1 MEVLATERQEA
12 QLRTVTLQRRMT
24 LKTEGPV
31 TTIVSLIVCPDPDTS
46 LGASLP
52 LALTGHQS
60 SFHKQTLSLSLINS
74 NYETQ
79 YLKKMILKHLL
90 NN

>member
-1 MEVLATERQEA
+1 MEVLATERQKA

-60 SFHKQTLSLSLINS
+60 SFHKQSLSLINS

-79 YLKKMILKHLL
+79 YFKKMILKHLL